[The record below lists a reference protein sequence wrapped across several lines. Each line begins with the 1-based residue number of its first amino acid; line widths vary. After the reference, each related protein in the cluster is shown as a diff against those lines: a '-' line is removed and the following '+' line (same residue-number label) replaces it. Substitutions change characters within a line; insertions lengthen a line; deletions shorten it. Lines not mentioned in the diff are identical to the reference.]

1 MPRSCSA
8 RRNRH
13 RIVSRGV
20 TASFISTL
28 EWWFAFPHPPGIYY
42 HATYSGSRDRLLVA
56 MAVSFPRPVFL
67 EDVALI
73 VSLHHRQW
81 NNFPSHRWR
90 GHVLSPPADP
100 LSRRHVILAPR
111 CTLVSNFQAS
121 FARSPRGVGKTRRSG
136 STRAIPPEKKNTTTP
151 LVPQQRPVPA
161 YDTRERRHAAAD
173 GH

>member
-73 VSLHHRQW
+73 VCAFGALLGTA
-81 NNFPSHRWR
+81 FEKLFKVVD
-90 GHVLSPPADP
+90 VLP
-100 LSRRHVILAPR
+100 I
-111 CTLVSNFQAS
+111 
-121 FARSPRGVGKTRRSG
+121 GVGERS
-136 STRAIPPEKKNTTTP
+136 
-151 LVPQQRPVPA
+151 
-161 YDTRERRHAAAD
+161 
-173 GH
+173 